1 MLQSFAEMLG
11 YSMKTVF
18 CFKVRPMAESLARQD
33 LMARDLL
40 QRRSTDAKGQTEWRD
55 SPVVE
60 AEAVSHWT

>member
-1 MLQSFAEMLG
+1 
-11 YSMKTVF
+11 
-18 CFKVRPMAESLARQD
+18 MAESLARQD